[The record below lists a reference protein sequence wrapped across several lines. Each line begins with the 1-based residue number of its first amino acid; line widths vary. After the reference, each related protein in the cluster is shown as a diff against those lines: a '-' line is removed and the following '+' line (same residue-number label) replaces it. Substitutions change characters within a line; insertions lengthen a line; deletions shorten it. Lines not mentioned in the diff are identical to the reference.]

1 MQVKTSC
8 FILGAASMIALFSG
22 CRSDVKKKLASPDF
36 SKEAVLDYK
45 AGLRPYRKTGIRLES
60 ESYQDKLIIH
70 DYGHGGSGISLSW
83 GSARRSLQ
91 VLEEEL
97 SKRPPNKE
105 EEIAVLGAGVIG
117 LTTVH
122 LLLEKGW
129 KVHVYASDFPPNT
142 TSNLAPGIWN
152 RVLVES
158 DHMKKILRDSYT
170 DFKALAENKSPRFKG
185 VTPLKIYTFKKIK
198 NSTMAAMPSGTIPK
212 GIPLKATFEN
222 GMHKKG
228 MFFHSFLIDSAVYLE
243 DLFEKAQAQGA
254 EFTRLSLGSKKD
266 LEKLPQ
272 KIIFNCTGLGS
283 KALFGDKQ
291 LIPIRG
297 HLIYLKPTEGFD
309 SMVAG
314 PLKDDLDL
322 YLIPLQDKIVL
333 GGSYE
338 MDIEELQP
346 DSEICEKI
354 LKNARLFFTSDPQA
368 WESKENGDR
377 EGT

>member
-1 MQVKTSC
+1 MKVKTTC
-8 FILGAASMIALFSG
+8 FILGAASMIAIFSG
-22 CRSDVKKKLASPDF
+22 CRSDVKKKLVSPDF

-83 GSARRSLQ
+83 GSARRSLKI
-91 VLEEEL
+91 LEKA
-97 SKRPPNKE
+97 KRSPNKD
-105 EEIAVLGAGVIG
+105 EEIAVLGSGVIG

-129 KVHVYASDFPPNT
+129 KVHVYASEFPPNT

-185 VTPLKIYTFKKIK
+185 VTPLKIYTFKEIK

-212 GIPLKATFEN
+212 GISLKATFEN
-222 GMHKKG
+222 GMRKNG
-228 MFFHSFLIDSAVYLE
+228 TFFHSFLIDSAVYLE
-243 DLFEKAQAQGA
+243 DLFEKAKAQGVQ
-254 EFTRLSLGSKKD
+254 FTRLSFASKKD
-266 LEKLPQ
+266 LEKLSQ

-283 KALFGDKQ
+283 KSLFGDDK

-297 HLIYLKPTEGFD
+297 HLIYLKPTDGFD

-314 PLKDDLDL
+314 PLRDDFDL
-322 YLIPLQDKIVL
+322 YLIPLKDKIVL

-338 MDIEELQP
+338 MNIEELEP
-346 DSEICEKI
+346 ASEICEKI
-354 LKNARLFFTSDPQA
+354 LENARLFFTSTPQA
-368 WESKENGDR
+368 WENEENGDR
-377 EGT
+377 EGI

>member
-1 MQVKTSC
+1 MKVKLAGC
-8 FILGAASMIALFSG
+8 ILIVACCIALFLRFRPG
-22 CRSDVKKKLASPDF
+22 IEKKVISPDF

-83 GSARRSLQ
+83 GSARRSLKI
-91 VLEEEL
+91 LEEAL
-97 SKRPPNKE
+97 SKRLPNKD
-105 EEIAVLGAGVIG
+105 EEIAVLGSGVIG

-122 LLLEKGW
+122 LLLEQGW
-129 KVHVYASDFPPNT
+129 KVHVYASEFPPNT

-185 VTPLKIYTFKKIK
+185 VTPLKIYTFKEIK

-222 GMHKKG
+222 GMRKNG
-228 MFFHSFLIDSAVYLE
+228 TFFHSFLIDSAVYLE
-243 DLFEKAQAQGA
+243 DLFEKAKVQGVQ
-254 EFTRLSLGSKKD
+254 FTRLSFASKKD
-266 LEKLPQ
+266 LEKLSQ

-283 KALFGDKQ
+283 KSLFGDDK

-297 HLIYLKPTEGFD
+297 HLIYLKPTDGFD

-314 PLKDDLDL
+314 PLRDDLDL
-322 YLIPLQDKIVL
+322 YLIPLKDKIVL

-338 MDIEELQP
+338 MNIEELEP
-346 DSEICEKI
+346 ASEICEKI
-354 LKNARLFFTSDPQA
+354 LENARLFFTSTPLA
-368 WESKENGDR
+368 WESEENGDQ
-377 EGT
+377 EGI